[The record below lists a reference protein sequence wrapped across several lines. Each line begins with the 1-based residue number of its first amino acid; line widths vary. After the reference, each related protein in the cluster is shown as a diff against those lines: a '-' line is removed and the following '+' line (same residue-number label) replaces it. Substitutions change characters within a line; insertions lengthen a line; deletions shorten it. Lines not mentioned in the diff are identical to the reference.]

1 MSGRIRLAT
10 PDDASA
16 VARIYRPIVE
26 STTIS
31 FEAVA
36 PTDTEMRQRI
46 TKTLAMYPWLV
57 LEQGDEVVAYA
68 YGSRHRPRAAYLWS
82 VETSVY
88 VDERHRS
95 HGLGRRLYATL
106 FEVLSAQGFVN
117 AYAAIALPNPRSVAL
132 HEHVGFRPVGV
143 FPRVGFKRGAWWDVG
158 WWHLPL
164 ADGVESPSAPIP
176 VAELQ
181 TRSQFAWL

>member
-1 MSGRIRLAT
+1 
-10 PDDASA
+10 
-16 VARIYRPIVE
+16 
-26 STTIS
+26 
-31 FEAVA
+31 
-36 PTDTEMRQRI
+36 
-46 TKTLAMYPWLV
+46 MYPWLV

-95 HGLGRRLYATL
+95 HRLGRRLYATL

-158 WWHLPL
+158 WWHRPL
-164 ADGVESPSAPIP
+164 ADGVEAPSAPIP

-181 TRSQFAWL
+181 TARNSLGCEAMTSEAARRNDERSRRISRICCPRFVYTFSDLRQA